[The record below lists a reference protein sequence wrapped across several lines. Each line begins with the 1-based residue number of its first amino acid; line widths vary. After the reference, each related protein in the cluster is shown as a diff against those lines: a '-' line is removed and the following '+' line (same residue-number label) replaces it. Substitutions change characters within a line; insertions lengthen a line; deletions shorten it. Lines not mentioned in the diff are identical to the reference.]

1 MPKKEKSEK
10 TVTGSSRTTTGN
22 IRTVRLNTY
31 RERKN
36 EALQLE
42 LENEQESFLTNIQS
56 NENIQIVLKSET
68 KLLIRFVLLG
78 LNKVSLTREDRK
90 GFNLWPS

>member
-42 LENEQESFLTNIQS
+42 LENEQESFVID
-56 NENIQIVLKSET
+56 I
-68 KLLIRFVLLG
+68 KLCFNFAG
-78 LNKVSLTREDRK
+78 QTADGSLNFKFR
-90 GFNLWPS
+90 

>member
-42 LENEQESFLTNIQS
+42 LENEQESFLFD
-56 NENIQIVLKSET
+56 E
-68 KLLIRFVLLG
+68 
-78 LNKVSLTREDRK
+78 
-90 GFNLWPS
+90 PSR

>member
-42 LENEQESFLTNIQS
+42 LENEQESFLFDEHS
-56 NENIQIVLKSET
+56 
-68 KLLIRFVLLG
+68 
-78 LNKVSLTREDRK
+78 RK
-90 GFNLWPS
+90 CSDSS